1 MSMVF
6 PGFVDLQVNGFA
18 GVDFSA
24 PTLDTEAFA
33 GACRSMRQSGT
44 AAFLPTLITS
54 PAEVYQR
61 NLGVIAGVMKR
72 PEFED
77 CLIGIHLEG
86 PFISPM
92 EGARGA
98 HNADWIEKPDA
109 DYLRQL
115 QAWAGGNIR
124 MMTIAAELEGA
135 AELTRCATEAG
146 ITISLGH
153 QLATADD
160 LERLGASG
168 AKALTHLGNALPAML
183 RRHEN
188 PIWAGL
194 ANDALFATIITDGHH
209 LPADLIKV
217 IVSVKG
223 PRRLSVV
230 SDAAA
235 IAGLPPGRYQTLGH
249 QVVLDECGKLYD
261 PETGYLVGSS
271 ATMLDCMNHLAS
283 LELLS
288 PEDLLR
294 VGLDNPLKL
303 AGLEREAIADKPR
316 VEYVQTENRFRLIP

>member
-1 MSMVF
+1 MVF
-6 PGFVDLQVNGFA
+6 PGFVDLQINGFA

-24 PTLDTEAFA
+24 PTLDAEALA
-33 GACRSMRQSGT
+33 GACRSIQESGT
-44 AAFLPTLITS
+44 VAFQPTLITS
-54 PAEVYQR
+54 PADVYQR
-61 NLGVIAGVMKR
+61 NLGIIAGVMKR
-72 PEFED
+72 PEFKD

-98 HNADWIEKPDA
+98 HNPDWIEKPSA
-109 DYLRQL
+109 DYLRRL

-135 AELTRCATEAG
+135 AELTRCAAEAG

-160 LERLGASG
+160 LERLRAGG
-168 AKALTHLGNALPAML
+168 AKALTHLGNAVPAML

-194 ANDALFATIITDGHH
+194 ANDGLFATIVTDGHH

-223 PRRLSVV
+223 PGHLAVV
-230 SDAAA
+230 SDAAPV
-235 IAGLPPGRYQTLGH
+235 AGLRPGRYQTLGNE
-249 QVVLDECGKLYD
+249 VVLDECGKLYN

-294 VGLDNPLKL
+294 VGVDNPLKL
-303 AGLEREAIADKPR
+303 AGLGRDAIADKPR
-316 VEYVQTENRFRLIP
+316 IEYVQAENRFRLIP

>member
-1 MSMVF
+1 MVF

-24 PTLDTEAFA
+24 PTLDAEALA
-33 GACRSMRQSGT
+33 GACRSLQESGT
-44 AAFLPTLITS
+44 VAFQPTLITS
-54 PAEVYQR
+54 PADVYQR
-61 NLGVIAGVMKR
+61 NLGIIAGVMKR
-72 PEFED
+72 PEFKD

-98 HNADWIEKPDA
+98 HNPDWIEKPSA
-109 DYLRQL
+109 DYLREL

-135 AELTRCATEAG
+135 AELTVCATEAG

-160 LERLGASG
+160 IERLRADG
-168 AKALTHLGNALPAML
+168 AKALTHLGNAVPAML
-183 RRHEN
+183 PRHEN

-194 ANDALFATIITDGHH
+194 ANDGLFATIITDGHH
-209 LPADLIKV
+209 LPDDLIKV
-217 IVSVKG
+217 IVRVKG
-223 PRRLSVV
+223 PARLAVV
-230 SDAAA
+230 SDTTA
-235 IAGLPPGRYQTLGH
+235 IASLPPGRYQTLGNE
-249 QVVLDECGKLYD
+249 VVLDECGKLYS

-283 LELLS
+283 LDLLS

-294 VGLDNPLKL
+294 TGLDNPLKL
-303 AGLEREAIADKPR
+303 AGLGGDAIADKPR
-316 VEYVQTENRFRLIP
+316 VEYVHSENRFRLIP

>member
-6 PGFVDLQVNGFA
+6 PGFVDLQINGGA
-18 GVDFSA
+18 GVNFSA
-24 PTLDTEAFA
+24 PTLDAETFA
-33 GACRSMRQSGT
+33 GACRSIRESGT

-61 NLGVIAGVMKR
+61 NLGIIAGVMKR
-72 PEFED
+72 PEFKD

-86 PFISPM
+86 PFVSPA

-98 HNADWIEKPDA
+98 HNPDWIEKPSP
-109 DYLRQL
+109 DYLREL
-115 QAWAGGNIR
+115 QTWAGGNIR
-124 MMTIAAELEGA
+124 MMTIAAELEGS

-160 LERLGASG
+160 LERLRASG
-168 AKALTHLGNALPAML
+168 AKALTHLGNAVPSVL

-194 ANDALFATIITDGHH
+194 ANDGLFATIITDGHH
-209 LPADLIKV
+209 LPTDLIKV
-217 IVSVKG
+217 IVRAKG
-223 PRRLSVV
+223 PGLLVVV
-230 SDAAA
+230 SDAAP
-235 IAGLPPGRYQTLGH
+235 IAGLPPGRYQTLGN
-249 QVVLDECGKLYD
+249 QVVLDECGKLYN

-283 LELLS
+283 LDLLS

-303 AGLEREAIADKPR
+303 AGLGREAIADKPR
-316 VEYVQTENRFRLIP
+316 VEYVRGANRFQLIA

>member
-33 GACRSMRQSGT
+33 DACRAIRQSGT
-44 AAFLPTLITS
+44 TAFMPTLITS
-54 PAEVYQR
+54 PPEVYEK

-72 PEFED
+72 AEFED

-98 HNADWIEKPDA
+98 HNPDWIEKPDT

-153 QLATADD
+153 QLATVDD

-168 AKALTHLGNALPAML
+168 AKSLTHLGNALPAML

-194 ANDALFATIITDGHH
+194 ANDALLATIITDGHH
-209 LPADLIKV
+209 LPDDLIKV
-217 IVSVKG
+217 IVRVKG
-223 PRRLSVV
+223 PRRLAVV

-303 AGLEREAIADKPR
+303 AGLRRKAIADKPR
-316 VEYVQTENRFRLIP
+316 VEYVQSANRFRLLP

>member
-1 MSMVF
+1 MVF

-54 PAEVYQR
+54 PAEVYER

-72 PEFED
+72 AEFED

-98 HNADWIEKPDA
+98 HNPDWIEKPST

-115 QAWAGGNIR
+115 QAWAEGNIR

-135 AELTRCATEAG
+135 AELARCAVEAG

-153 QLATADD
+153 QFATADD
-160 LERLGASG
+160 LERLRTSG
-168 AKALTHLGNALPAML
+168 AKALTHLGNAVPAML
-183 RRHEN
+183 PRHDN

-217 IVSVKG
+217 IVRVKG
-223 PRRLSVV
+223 PARLVVV
-230 SDAAA
+230 SDTTA
-235 IAGLPPGRYQTLGH
+235 IAGLPPGRYQTLGNEA
-249 QVVLDECGKLYD
+249 VLDECGKLYS

-283 LELLS
+283 LELLL

-294 VGLDNPLKL
+294 IGLDNPLKL
-303 AGLEREAIADKPR
+303 AGLGREAIADKPR
-316 VEYVQTENRFRLIP
+316 VEYVQAENRFRLIP

>member
-1 MSMVF
+1 MVF

-18 GVDFSA
+18 GVDFSE
-24 PTLDTEAFA
+24 PTLDAEEFA
-33 GACRSMRQSGT
+33 DACRSVRQSGT

-72 PEFED
+72 AEFKD

-98 HNADWIEKPDA
+98 HNPNWIEKPSA

-115 QAWAGGNIR
+115 QTWAGGNIR
-124 MMTIAAELEGA
+124 MMTIAAELEGS
-135 AELTRCATEAG
+135 AELTRCAGEVG
-146 ITISLGH
+146 VTISLGH
-153 QLATADD
+153 QLATVDD
-160 LERLGASG
+160 LERLQTGG
-168 AKALTHLGNALPAML
+168 AKALTHLGNAVPNML
-183 RRHEN
+183 RRHDN

-194 ANDALFATIITDGHH
+194 ANDDLFATIITDGHH
-209 LPADLIKV
+209 LRPDLIKV
-217 IVSVKG
+217 IVRVKG
-223 PRRLSVV
+223 PARLAVV
-230 SDAAA
+230 SDTTAV
-235 IAGLPPGRYQTLGH
+235 AGLPPGRYQTLGNE
-249 QVVLDECGKLYD
+249 VVLDECGKVCN

-303 AGLEREAIADKPR
+303 AGLGRDAIADKPR
-316 VEYVQTENRFRLIP
+316 IEYVQVENRFRLIP

>member
-1 MSMVF
+1 MIF

-77 CLIGIHLEG
+77 CLLGIHLEG

-98 HNADWIEKPDA
+98 HNPDWIEEPSA

-115 QAWAGGNIR
+115 QAWGGGNIR

-135 AELTRCATEAG
+135 AELTRCAVEAG

-153 QLATADD
+153 QLATGDD

-183 RRHEN
+183 QRHEN

-194 ANDALFATIITDGHH
+194 ANDGLFATIITDGHH
-209 LPADLIKV
+209 LPDDLIKV
-217 IVSVKG
+217 LVRVKG
-223 PRRLSVV
+223 PRRLAVV
-230 SDAAA
+230 SDATA
-235 IAGLPPGRYQTLGH
+235 IASLPPGRYQTLGNE
-249 QVVLDECGKLYD
+249 VVLDERGKLYSS
-261 PETGYLVGSS
+261 ETGYLVGSS

-288 PEDLLR
+288 SEDLVG

-303 AGLEREAIADKPR
+303 AGLRREAIADKPR
-316 VEYVQTENRFRLIP
+316 VEYVRSANRFRLIP